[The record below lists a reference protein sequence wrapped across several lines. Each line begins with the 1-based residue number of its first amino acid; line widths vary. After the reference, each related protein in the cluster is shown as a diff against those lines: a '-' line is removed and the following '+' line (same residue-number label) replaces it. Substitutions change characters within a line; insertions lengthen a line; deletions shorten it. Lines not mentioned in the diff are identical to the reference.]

1 MKINSVLK
9 AKLHMLFSNTK
20 IMVIC
25 EGLITLLLLT
35 YHLLKIEMKLKEA
48 SSMVISIVESQLS
61 YLPMNLKII
70 LKAYYE
76 LG

>member
-1 MKINSVLK
+1 
-9 AKLHMLFSNTK
+9 
-20 IMVIC
+20 MVIC

-35 YHLLKIEMKLKEA
+35 YHLLKIEMKLKEV

-70 LKAYYE
+70 LEDHYE
-76 LG
+76 LC